1 MTDRYQDTIPSNYCP
16 DCCSTIEG
24 YVLPDNIRD
33 CSDHLSHEH
42 LVESYKWLLAKHK
55 KLQAS
60 LDGLVKEVAV
70 DNTEKKIIELT
81 EKIHRMN
88 TRIYELES
96 RCRYKEA
103 YIEELTESI
112 KEATQTMRKASEL
125 MNQEPQKGLE
135 ETRG

>member
-60 LDGLVKEVAV
+60 LDGLVI
-70 DNTEKKIIELT
+70 EKFKAEIQAL
-81 EKIHRMN
+81 KDSDAR
-88 TRIYELES
+88 TRENLFEI
-96 RCRYKEA
+96 
-103 YIEELTESI
+103 
-112 KEATQTMRKASEL
+112 MRLKNKMRS
-125 MNQEPQKGLE
+125 
-135 ETRG
+135 